1 MRALPCPALLAL
13 PALLGA
19 QAPGSLTVQR
29 AARHPMA
36 YHLILPKAWKPG
48 GAWPVVVAVEAA
60 GMDFPA
66 HARAFQAALG
76 DRPWIIVVP
85 HTLTSGPSRY
95 KEAEHWVYSPQDW
108 ALAAQAG
115 RWAFDEAG
123 LPAVLADVHA
133 RFGGEEKAW
142 LTGWEAGGHT
152 VWGMLLRH
160 PEWWK
165 GAAPVSTNYQGRYL
179 DAENSEKRCDAPAR
193 LSVHPSRKTLP
204 VKVFFC
210 DTLPP
215 PEEAGRQFWFA
226 QTRAAMTV
234 AEGQGFAPIPLEV
247 LKGRPHGPQAE
258 AVLAWFEAQSKRP

>member
-1 MRALPCPALLAL
+1 MRALHTLAVLSL
-13 PALLGA
+13 PAFLGA
-19 QAPGSLTVQR
+19 QAPGSTSVQR
-29 AARHPMA
+29 TTAHPMA
-36 YHLILPKAWKPG
+36 YHLVLPKTWKPG
-48 GAWPVVVAVEAA
+48 GSWPVVVAVEAA

-66 HARAFQAALG
+66 NARAFAAALG

-85 HTLTSGPSRY
+85 HTLTSGPTRY
-95 KEAEHWVYSPQDW
+95 REAEHWVYSPGDW
-108 ALAAQAG
+108 AVAAKAG
-115 RWAFDEAG
+115 RWGFDEAG

-133 RFGGEEKAW
+133 RFGGEPRAW

-165 GAAPVSTNYQGRYL
+165 GVAPVSTNYQGRYL

-193 LSVHPSRKTLP
+193 LSEHGSRKTLP

-210 DTLPP
+210 DTLPG
-215 PEEAGRQFWFA
+215 PEEAGRQFWFS
-226 QTRAAMTV
+226 QTRAAIRV
-234 AEGQGFAPIPLEV
+234 AEAHGFAPIPLEV

-258 AVLAWFEAQSKRP
+258 AVLAWFEAQAGTR